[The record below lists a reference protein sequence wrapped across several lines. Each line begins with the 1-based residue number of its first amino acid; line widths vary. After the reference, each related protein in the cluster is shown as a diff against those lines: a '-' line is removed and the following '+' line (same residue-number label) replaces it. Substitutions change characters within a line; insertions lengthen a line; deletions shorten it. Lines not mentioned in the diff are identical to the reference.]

1 MAPALRAG
9 GGELRGGWGRALH
22 LPALPRVAVEGA
34 AHDERARA
42 LQRRVPPPHQDAG
55 AVAHRVRRALAP
67 LRPPAQRAHHAPTTR
82 RLARDPELGPNRQQG
97 SVASSEENND
107 SSTVPD
113 DALRSFPPLDRHRL
127 LHLSVVRPVTRYEL
141 LGQAAQAAGV
151 RCVWGTSTPSSCSIA
166 LWFCLGARS

>member
-9 GGELRGGWGRALH
+9 GVELRGGWGRALH

-42 LQRRVPPPHQDAG
+42 HQRRVPPPHQDAG
-55 AVAHRVRRALAP
+55 AVAHRGRRPFAP
-67 LRPPAQRAHHAPTTR
+67 LRPPAQRAHHAPTAR
-82 RLARDPELGPNRQQG
+82 RLARDPELGPDRQQG

-113 DALRSFPPLDRHRL
+113 DALRSFPPLDRHRPPTTAVMSVETPLTVPL
-127 LHLSVVRPVTRYEL
+127 LCRRRAGGP
-141 LGQAAQAAGV
+141 GV
-151 RCVWGTSTPSSCSIA
+151 RTVRTV
-166 LWFCLGARS
+166 L

>member
-9 GGELRGGWGRALH
+9 GVELRGGWGRALH

-42 LQRRVPPPHQDAG
+42 HQRRVPPPHQDAG
-55 AVAHRVRRALAP
+55 AVAHRGRRPFAP

-97 SVASSEENND
+97 SVASSEEHND

-113 DALRSFPPLDRHRL
+113 DALRSFPPLDRHRHYFRMKRL
-127 LHLSVVRPVTRYEL
+127 AEFHPIPMKGEL
-141 LGQAAQAAGV
+141 IPIWQIDE
-151 RCVWGTSTPSSCSIA
+151 WEKI
-166 LWFCLGARS
+166 

>member
-1 MAPALRAG
+1 PALRAG

-42 LQRRVPPPHQDAG
+42 HQRRVSPPHQDAG
-55 AVAHRVRRALAP
+55 AVAHRGRRPFAP
-67 LRPPAQRAHHAPTTR
+67 LRSPAQRAHQAPTAR
-82 RLARDPELGPNRQQG
+82 RLARDPELGPDRQQG

-113 DALRSFPPLDRHRL
+113 DALRSFPPLDRHRREAKQRL
-127 LHLSVVRPVTRYEL
+127 VPALAPGNVDQTLQAPVAAIVAQDIEFYERL
-141 LGQAAQAAGV
+141 PEL
-151 RCVWGTSTPSSCSIA
+151 
-166 LWFCLGARS
+166 F

>member
-42 LQRRVPPPHQDAG
+42 HQRRVPPPHQDAG
-55 AVAHRVRRALAP
+55 AVAHRGRRPFAP

-97 SVASSEENND
+97 SVASSEENHD
-107 SSTVPD
+107 GSSVPD
-113 DALRSFPPLDRHRL
+113 DALRYFPPLDRHR
-127 LHLSVVRPVTRYEL
+127 HAATSSKVTRWVW
-141 LGQAAQAAGV
+141 AVTWAGV
-151 RCVWGTSTPSSCSIA
+151 SAVRRFSCKIFSAPFSLLWPVVSSTA
-166 LWFCLGARS
+166 F

>member
-42 LQRRVPPPHQDAG
+42 HQRRVPPPHQDAG
-55 AVAHRVRRALAP
+55 AVAHRGRRPFAP

-113 DALRSFPPLDRHRL
+113 DALRSFPPLDRHRRVPFRRHRFSERPTWDVRSPGAKKAVRKRYL
-127 LHLSVVRPVTRYEL
+127 L
-141 LGQAAQAAGV
+141 AAKRAYIGLP
-151 RCVWGTSTPSSCSIA
+151 SDTP
-166 LWFCLGARS
+166 

>member
-42 LQRRVPPPHQDAG
+42 HQRRVPPPHQDAG
-55 AVAHRVRRALAP
+55 AVAHRGRRPFAP

-113 DALRSFPPLDRHRL
+113 DALRSFPPLDRHRRCPVPWCVCALGYFL
-127 LHLSVVRPVTRYEL
+127 LL
-141 LGQAAQAAGV
+141 LGMGITAWAQAVNKFFEPSVRIQTERGHGV
-151 RCVWGTSTPSSCSIA
+151 ID
-166 LWFCLGARS
+166 